1 MFKKSTIST
10 TLSLIVLLLFGLL
23 FVQCSKSTD
32 NSGSGFYRE
41 LTMPE
46 KSLIES
52 DNTFGFNL
60 FKEIVSW
67 EDSEK
72 NIFISPLSVS
82 MALGM
87 TYQGAGGTTQ
97 DDMRKTLKLSGLS
110 EIEIR
115 EAYKSLIELLTHLDP
130 KVQFDIAN
138 SIWFRKGWAFEEDFL
153 AQCDTYFNAE
163 IAGLNFN
170 DPASVDIIN
179 AWVFDNTNGRIE
191 EIVDLIDST
200 TVMFLINAIYF
211 LGTWTYEFDKDE
223 TIDGIFTLPDSS
235 TKPCK
240 MMVQENK
247 FLYYSNHDF
256 QAIDLPYGDGYFSMT
271 ILLPRYHIHI
281 DSLIAKLNND
291 NWNLWISRFSKQEG
305 TLILPKFKLKYEI
318 KLNDV
323 LKALGME
330 IAFNPRLAD
339 FTRMYPERILFISK
353 VKHKTFVK
361 VDEEGTEAAAV
372 TSVEISYTSTGFTIR
387 LDRPFIFVIRENH
400 SQTILFMGKIVEP
413 EWES

>member
-10 TLSLIVLLLFGLL
+10 ALSLIVLLLFGLL
-23 FVQCSKSTD
+23 FVQCSKSSD

-97 DDMRKTLKLSGLS
+97 DDMRKTLELSGLS

-115 EAYKSLIELLTHLDP
+115 EAYRSLIELLTHLDP
-130 KVQFDIAN
+130 KVRFDIAN
-138 SIWFRKGWAFEEDFL
+138 SIWFRKGWAFKEDFL

-163 IAGLNFN
+163 ISGLNFD

-179 AWVFDNTNGRIE
+179 TWVFDNTNGRIE
-191 EIVDLIDST
+191 EIVDFIDPT

-211 LGTWTYEFDKDE
+211 IGTWTYEFDKDE

-247 FLYYSNHDF
+247 FQYYSNTDF
-256 QAIDLPYGDGYFSMT
+256 QAIDLPYGDSYFSMT
-271 ILLPRYHIHI
+271 ILLPRPHIHI
-281 DSLIAKLNND
+281 DSLIAKLDND
-291 NWNLWISRFSKQEG
+291 NWNLWISRFTKQEG

-330 IAFNPRLAD
+330 IAFNPGQAD
-339 FTRMYPERILFISK
+339 FTRMYSERILFISK

-372 TSVEISYTSTGFTIR
+372 TSVEIGYTSEGLTMR
-387 LDRPFIFVIRENH
+387 LDRPFVFVIRENH

>member
-271 ILLPRYHIHI
+271 ILLPRSHIHI

-291 NWNLWISRFSKQEG
+291 NWNLWISRFTKQEG
-305 TLILPKFKLKYEI
+305 TLILPKFKLEYEI

>member
-60 FKEIVSW
+60 FREVVFQEES
-67 EDSEK
+67 SK

-97 DDMRKTLKLSGLS
+97 DDMRKTLELSGLS

-115 EAYKSLIELLTHLDP
+115 EAYKSLIELLTHLDS
-130 KVQFDIAN
+130 KVRFDIAN

-163 IAGLNFN
+163 IAGLNFI

-179 AWVFDNTNGRIE
+179 KWVFDNTNGRIE
-191 EIVDLIDST
+191 EIIDVIDPT

-247 FLYYSNHDF
+247 FQYYSNTDF

-271 ILLPRYHIHI
+271 ILLPRPHIHI

-305 TLILPKFKLKYEI
+305 TLILPKFKLDYEI

-330 IAFNPRLAD
+330 IAFNPRQAD

-372 TSVEISYTSTGFTIR
+372 TSVEISYTSTGFTVR
-387 LDRPFIFVIRENH
+387 VDRPFIFVIRENH